1 MPMFFGVIA
10 FAVLTFVTVTVF
22 GIWGMPFSL
31 IIGAILIAYVL
42 SARKSGQPVATVERG
57 RRQEP
62 TGMPRKA
69 SSGAETANERVGQS

>member
-1 MPMFFGVIA
+1 MPVFFGVIA
-10 FAVLTFVTVTVF
+10 FAVLTFIAVTVF

-31 IIGAILIAYVL
+31 VIGAVLIAYLL
-42 SARKSGQPVATVERG
+42 SARKHGESVATVERG

-69 SSGAETANERVGQS
+69 SSGTETANERVGQA

>member
-1 MPMFFGVIA
+1 MFFGVIA

-31 IIGAILIAYVL
+31 VIGAVVIAYVL

-62 TGMPRKA
+62 TGMPRK
-69 SSGAETANERVGQS
+69 STSGVETANERVGQG